1 MTENFKYVSID
12 SVVALRVAGYWGSS
26 ESTEKESEQVRVVR
40 AGDITQAG
48 ELTGWADRWLTPK
61 QASRAVCEPGDVLVT
76 ASGNGLGKCYL
87 VGAEGQLA
95 SSNFTRRLAAKPG
108 TTLGAYLYLAIQSPL
123 GAAKLREHTATS
135 AFPNLKPTFFVDP
148 WLPLPPLT
156 VQRRIVDLMEHLD
169 NHIANLRAERDGLEE
184 ALTIACL
191 EFTAERQGVPL
202 SPISDVAEILDRLR
216 VPISEKVRAGRPG
229 NVPYFGANGQVGW
242 IDEAIFDEPLVLLA
256 EDGGPVAE
264 WRTRPQ
270 AYAVDGP
277 CWVNNHAHVLRATAV
292 PRDWLYFSLRHRDLT
307 ALAPVGTRSKL
318 TQASLKEIQISLPL
332 DLEEKSEQL
341 RSMEDSVSALEG
353 EIAACRSLR
362 STVLGAVLSRELA
375 IPEAYD
381 ALLPEVA

>member
-1 MTENFKYVSID
+1 MTDEW
-12 SVVALRVAGYWGSS
+12 A
-26 ESTEKESEQVRVVR
+26 EKL
-40 AGDITQAG
+40 I
-48 ELTGWADRWLTPK
+48 
-61 QASRAVCEPGDVLVT
+61 GDVLDQVHRPVDVST
-76 ASGNGLGKCYL
+76 L
-87 VGAEGQLA
+87 VSVPYAGVRWYAEGVYARPEAEAKQVKAKSLNRLSFNDITYNRMWA
-95 SSNFTRRLAAKPG
+95 TKAAFGVVGIEAADCLVTNDFPIFQAKETLVPRFLGLIFQSSAFQGEAAMRAVGTTERRRLKEADF
-108 TTLGAYLYLAIQSPL
+108 
-123 GAAKLREHTATS
+123 LRI
-135 AFPNLKPTFFVDP
+135 PVR
-148 WLPLPPLT
+148 LPPLP
-156 VQRRIVDLMEHLD
+156 VQRRIVDLMAHLD
-169 NHIANLRAERDGLEE
+169 NHITNLRAERDGLEE

-191 EFTAERQGVPL
+191 EFTAERQGVPV

-216 VPISEKVRAGRPG
+216 VPISEEVRAGRPG

-242 IDEAIFDEPLVLLA
+242 IDQAIFDEPLVLLA
-256 EDGGPVAE
+256 EDGGPVSE

-277 CWVNNHAHVLRATAV
+277 SWVNNHAHVLRATAV

-318 TQASLKEIQISLPL
+318 TQASLKEIQISLPH
-332 DLEEKSEQL
+332 DLEEKSQQL

-381 ALLPEVA
+381 SLLPEVA

>member
-1 MTENFKYVSID
+1 MDAAMGEDWAEKPLGDVLEQIHRPVDVSTRESVPYAGVRWYAQGVYARPETEASQVKAKSLNRL
-12 SVVALRVAGYWGSS
+12 ALD
-26 ESTEKESEQVRVVR
+26 
-40 AGDITQAG
+40 DITYNRM
-48 ELTGWADRWLTPK
+48 WATKAAFGVVGTEAADCLVTNDFPVFRTREGLLPAFLGLIF
-61 QASRAVCEPGDVLVT
+61 QSHPFQVEASSRAVGTTER
-76 ASGNGLGKCYL
+76 
-87 VGAEGQLA
+87 
-95 SSNFTRRLAAKPG
+95 RRLKEVDF
-108 TTLGAYLYLAIQSPL
+108 LGIPV
-123 GAAKLREHTATS
+123 KLPALS
-135 AFPNLKPTFFVDP
+135 
-148 WLPLPPLT
+148 

-191 EFTAERQGVPL
+191 EFTAERQGVPF

-318 TQASLKEIQISLPL
+318 TQASLKEIQISLPH

-362 STVLGAVLSRELA
+362 STVLRAVLSRELA

-381 ALLPEVA
+381 SLLPEAA

>member
-1 MTENFKYVSID
+1 MTDEWV
-12 SVVALRVAGYWGSS
+12 
-26 ESTEKESEQVRVVR
+26 E
-40 AGDITQAG
+40 
-48 ELTGWADRWLTPK
+48 
-61 QASRAVCEPGDVLVT
+61 
-76 ASGNGLGKCYL
+76 
-87 VGAEGQLA
+87 
-95 SSNFTRRLAAKPG
+95 
-108 TTLGAYLYLAIQSPL
+108 TTLGEVANIQQGRTLAVKDMVGGPHPVYGANGVIGYFKEGSYDFPTVAL
-123 GAAKLREHTATS
+123 GCRGSCGSVHVAPAGAFLANNVMGIWPKSGQQAIVEFLALLLEVADLVSSGVVSGQVQPQITRRSLAA
-135 AFPNLKPTFFVDP
+135 
-148 WLPLPPLT
+148 LPVVLPPLA
-156 VQRRIVDLMEHLD
+156 VQRRIVDLMAHLD